1 MVFARVAAISSVLML
16 SCSSSPDAAE
26 GTPASGG
33 TAGAATGGTAGAA
46 TGGTGARS
54 FADISVPWPELAPD
68 PTSSYSAELVGDSVG
83 NGTLPI
89 ESTRKRVA
97 LETNPANLA
106 AQLSVTFGAAY
117 LLRATSDPHAQLIAA
132 LKNVGTTILCDR
144 ELSIANIYAADGS
157 AIAASSTSVTTVGS
171 SGEVTNSA
179 SSQPREYI
187 DSCIAAGSVGY
198 FVTEFPGA
206 PTLFDRAAAVRIQLA
221 KSPSASTF
229 ADITGSVS
237 PTAYAF
243 DGKNIVFTIHNGTI
257 DPIRVWETLF
267 LALDADGL
275 PLGWSRGAGT
285 VDPFGPDTSAMTLP
299 NGLGYAGPPTTRLR
313 VFAEFD
319 YRAVP

>member
-1 MVFARVAAISSVLML
+1 MISGRVTAISSLVLL
-16 SCSSSPDAAE
+16 ACSSSPDGAE
-26 GTPASGG
+26 GTSARGG
-33 TAGAATGGTAGAA
+33 AAGAAIGGKAGAA
-46 TGGTGARS
+46 TGGTGGGS
-54 FADISVPWPELAPD
+54 FADVSVPWRDLAPD
-68 PTSSYSAELVGDSVG
+68 PTSSYSAELVGDSIG

-97 LETNPANLA
+97 LETNPANLGP
-106 AQLSVTFGAAY
+106 QLGVTFGAAY
-117 LLRATSDPHAQLIAA
+117 LLRATSAPHAQLVAA

-144 ELSIANIYAADGS
+144 ELSIANVYAADGS
-157 AIAASSTSVTTVGS
+157 VIAVSSSSITTIGS

-198 FVTEFPGA
+198 YVTEFPGA

-221 KSPSASTF
+221 KAPSALTF
-229 ADITGSVS
+229 ADIMGSVS
-237 PTAYAF
+237 PTAYTY
-243 DGKNIVFTIHNGTI
+243 DGTNIVFTIHNGTI

-267 LALDADGL
+267 LELDADGL
-275 PLGWSRGAGT
+275 PLGWSRASGT
-285 VDPFGPDTSAMTLP
+285 ADPFAPDTSAMTLRS
-299 NGLGYAGPPTTRLR
+299 GLEYTGPPTTRLR